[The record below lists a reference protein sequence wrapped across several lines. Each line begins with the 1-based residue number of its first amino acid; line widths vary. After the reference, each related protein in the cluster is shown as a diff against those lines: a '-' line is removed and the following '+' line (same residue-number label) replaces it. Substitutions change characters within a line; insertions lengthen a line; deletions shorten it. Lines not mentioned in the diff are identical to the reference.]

1 MNIYIYGSKSF
12 KKDINKLLS
21 KANVVF
27 KLEDSGTISEINS
40 VEDLKGTITQSPRD
54 IFLIDENKIIKKG
67 GVEFLKPKDGIERS
81 FLNKYGVGDL
91 SVDTFDDLV
100 EHINERIE
108 LKQSQN
114 EDLST
119 SIKSI
124 DIDNIGNTDIND
136 KSSSQEDTHLNI
148 DKIIDIDDIDDIEN
162 ENIDN
167 NEDNNEDLI
176 NINDI
181 LDDEIEDEIN
191 DEIKEDNMSD
201 DIDDLNINDMDIDD
215 MEGLDELDNL
225 DESLLMDALGNNE
238 EIDLDSNTNSD
249 IDSNSDLTLNPSQ
262 LSALTDVLSKLLNGK
277 ELQITIKVK

>member
-27 KLEDSGTISEINS
+27 KLENSGTISEINS

-124 DIDNIGNTDIND
+124 DIDNMNTMDIND
-136 KSSSQEDTHLNI
+136 ESSSQEDTHLNI
-148 DKIIDIDDIDDIEN
+148 DKIIDISDIDDTED
-162 ENIDN
+162 E
-167 NEDNNEDLI
+167 NEDNKEDSI

-181 LDDEIEDEIN
+181 LDDEIENEIN
-191 DEIKEDNMSD
+191 DETKEDNMSD
-201 DIDDLNINDMDIDD
+201 DIDDLNIDNMNIDD

-225 DESLLMDALGNNE
+225 DESLLMDAFGNDE

-249 IDSNSDLTLNPSQ
+249 TDSDIGSNSDLILNPSQ